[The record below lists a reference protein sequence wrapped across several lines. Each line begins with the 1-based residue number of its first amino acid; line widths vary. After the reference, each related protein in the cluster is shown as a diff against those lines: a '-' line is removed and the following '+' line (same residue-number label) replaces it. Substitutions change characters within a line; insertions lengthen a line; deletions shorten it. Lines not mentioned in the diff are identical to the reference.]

1 MKGNKQSLK
10 RFLALLLSVAMIIT
24 YMPSGFI
31 TYAEPEADQPAVT
44 EEVVKDEPAKEET
57 PAKVETPAE
66 ETQPEV
72 VEETPAEESSA
83 EVEETQ
89 ETPAPE
95 TPAEDEASES
105 TAPSEDPAVTDE
117 QVTEDE
123 EEPEKEVEYPAQ
135 DFQESTSDTLV
146 TVHAPKGELPEG
158 TTMHVKNVAIRTVQN
173 TVQGEMGEDVKVI
186 KAIDIT
192 FKDADGKEIEPKGNK
207 ALQVSFSSAKFA
219 DKDNLS
225 VVHIDK
231 DENAEK
237 VSDNVVQNNGE
248 EVAFKIY

>member
-31 TYAEPEADQPAVT
+31 TYAEPEADQPAAT

-57 PAKVETPAE
+57 PAKAETPAE

-95 TPAEDEASES
+95 TPAVDEASES
-105 TAPSEDPAVTDE
+105 TAPSENAETPAP
-117 QVTEDE
+117 EDE
-123 EEPEKEVEYPAQ
+123 ETVYEDRSFDP
-135 DFQESTSDTLV
+135 V
-146 TVHAPKGELPEG
+146 TVE
-158 TTMHVKNVAIRTVQN
+158 NVTV
-173 TVQGEMGEDVKVI
+173 TARG
-186 KAIDIT
+186 
-192 FKDADGKEIEPKGNK
+192 
-207 ALQVSFSSAKFA
+207 SFPAG
-219 DKDNLS
+219 DRRDRR
-225 VVHIDK
+225 HIPCCCPRYGQK
-231 DENAEK
+231 MP
-237 VSDNVVQNNGE
+237 
-248 EVAFKIY
+248 